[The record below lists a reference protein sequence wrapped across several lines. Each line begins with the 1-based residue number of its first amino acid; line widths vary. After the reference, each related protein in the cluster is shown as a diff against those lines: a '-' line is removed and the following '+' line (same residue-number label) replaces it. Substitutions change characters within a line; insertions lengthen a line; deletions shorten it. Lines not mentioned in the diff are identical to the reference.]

1 MATELSSYSIY
12 QLTFSSYLKG
22 FGSVVPKEKLSK
34 LADFIFENING
45 KITYQ
50 TGSKEDVQ
58 SDPVN
63 RMVKFNHIACTRI
76 QRHAF
81 ATLTENGTHQKND
94 KIDDYPCINVL
105 FDCRTPDVIL
115 IAVQKNA
122 RFATPEITQR
132 GLQSYFESIF
142 QEKVKEDNDFCFNIL
157 IEPMRLARDFW
168 GRLGMQCQKED
179 DKIKNLSLRVK
190 NPDRLSLEETR
201 DMEWMAMKA
210 IARLRKRLGSKD
222 SDVNFGF
229 DDEHCIEVKTAEQNL
244 GKYVAA
250 AMQDGFEVC
259 AMMHSGRTFSSSSVE
274 AANYM
279 LGKEVVGDY
288 DNVEEEITDA
298 MVKAQTKKLAEWFDK
313 IHKDYADI
321 QEMNN
326 IYAKERTIKK

>member
-1 MATELSSYSIY
+1 MKDFE
-12 QLTFSSYLKG
+12 
-22 FGSVVPKEKLSK
+22 SVVSKEKLSK

-50 TGSKEDVQ
+50 TGGKEDVQ

-76 QRHAF
+76 QRHAIVP
-81 ATLTENGTHQKND
+81 LTENGTHKAD
-94 KIDDYPCINVL
+94 KTDDYPCINVL
-105 FDCRTPDVIL
+105 FDCRTPDVIF

-122 RFATPEITQR
+122 RFATPEITQK
-132 GLQSYFESIF
+132 GLQSYFDSVF
-142 QEKVKEDNDFCFNIL
+142 QEKGKEDADYLCNIQV
-157 IEPMRLARDFW
+157 EPMRLARDFW

-179 DKIKNLSLRVK
+179 DKIKNLSLKVK
-190 NPDRLSLEETR
+190 NPERLSLGETN

-210 IARLRKRLGSKD
+210 IATLRARLGSKD

-229 DDEHCIEVKTAEQNL
+229 DDSHCIEVKTAELNL

-250 AMQDGFEVC
+250 AMQDGFEVY
-259 AMMHSGRTFSSSSVE
+259 ATMRSGRTYSSSSVE
-274 AANYM
+274 AANYN
-279 LGKEVVGDY
+279 LDKEVVADY
-288 DNVEEEITDA
+288 DENEEITDS
-298 MVKAQTKKLAEWFDK
+298 MVKAQIKKLAEWFDK